1 MILAIK
7 LVLYAA
13 LGVLLANDIGATTM
27 GRFEPRADSFKKMRE
42 KVRKAAG
49 LYEVVYK

>member
-13 LGVLLANDIGATTM
+13 LGVLLSIGGIGIVDKT
-27 GRFEPRADSFKKMRE
+27 
-42 KVRKAAG
+42 G
-49 LYEVVYK
+49 LYLGILGCVVVIDILSRAQG